1 MDLAGEVSAGLV
13 DIGILEKCHTF
24 INVGAFVHDHHG
36 YPFVC
41 SKYDSCVV
49 FLKGSDGIPFHF
61 GYVGMGC
68 TLACVVLEEILG
80 FLVVFTAV
88 YPFGVF
94 PKFIADLFGN
104 CNVLGDGNFCLCN

>member
-1 MDLAGEVSAGLV
+1 
-13 DIGILEKCHTF
+13 
-24 INVGAFVHDHHG
+24 
-36 YPFVC
+36 
-41 SKYDSCVV
+41 
-49 FLKGSDGIPFHF
+49 
-61 GYVGMGC
+61 MGC

-104 CNVLGDGNFCLCN
+104 CNVLGDGNIWSGNSKFWTLLK